1 MPPYVLAWRKRR
13 LSLGKAAFFFV
24 YTCMNLRQHSKEGQD
39 IVLYHWIR
47 TVGETNRVAV
57 EFGARDGF
65 EGSNVRMFAQL
76 GWRLVQWDTD
86 QSQHVSREFVTRE
99 NVNDTFARHGVPPEP
114 DILSIDVD
122 GNDYWIWEALTYL
135 PRIVVIE
142 YNANFAIGESAVVRY
157 DPNRKWTGD
166 AAFSAS
172 FTAMNDLARR
182 KGYVCVDEVG
192 HDLVFVRESLLLP
205 KSVNP
210 TLPRHIHRQTGY
222 DQFAAPTRQIK
233 L

>member
-1 MPPYVLAWRKRR
+1 MHWHGEKGGFPSGRSPFLTYIHI
-13 LSLGKAAFFFV
+13 
-24 YTCMNLRQHSKEGQD
+24 MHLRQHSKEGQD

-65 EGSNVRMFAQL
+65 DGSNVRMFAGL
-76 GWRLVQWDTD
+76 GWRLVQWDVN
-86 QSQHVSREFVTRE
+86 QSRDVSREHVTRE
-99 NVNDTFARHGVPPEP
+99 NVNDTFARHDVPPEP

-135 PRIVVIE
+135 PRVVVIE
-142 YNANFAIGESAVVRY
+142 YNANFGIGESAVVRY

-166 AAFSAS
+166 AAYGAS
-172 FTAMNDLARR
+172 FTAMTDLARR

-205 KSVNP
+205 KAVNP
-210 TLPRHIHRQTGY
+210 TLPRRIHRQTGY
-222 DQFAAPTRQIK
+222 DQFTAPTRQIK